1 MTILEIMERTNTR
14 DTKLVIAFIKDA
26 IMKAQ
31 STTDMSTKVNKQNII
46 VSSDGDDNQYDL
58 PVDMIAVH
66 TISVLDTEDGNKYK
80 SIRRLANEPLVT
92 EDTSP

>member
-14 DTKLVIAFIKDA
+14 DTKLIIAFIKDA

-31 STTDMSTKVNKQNII
+31 STTDMSTKVSKQNII
-46 VSSDGDDNQYDL
+46 VSVDGDDNQYDL

>member
-31 STTDMSTKVNKQNII
+31 STTDMSTKVSKQNII
-46 VSSDGDDNQYDL
+46 VSASGNDNQYDL

-66 TISVLDTEDGNKYK
+66 TISVLDTEDGDKYK